1 LAAGPAQT
9 AALESGILATAMKDE
24 PEKPSWRKE
33 HRPAQPASHE
43 PVSRRRTNAGKGTR
57 LKASVARIKPVRRGK
72 TNKPAPINPAAK
84 PRRMRKNRQTNLIP
98 RNLKPLQGITL
109 GQNENQAHHFLPNC
123 NSKLPRLFMRQRGL
137 SAGLKQTWQCFGVK
151 TSVFFQA
158 FSAYSSSVN
167 LTEQMT
173 QLARQAKS
181 ASRDLARLP
190 AAEKNACLLA
200 MAAALEQNAAV
211 IKQANAFDTEAAAK
225 HGLSAAMLDRLKLDD
240 KRISAMARGLREVAA
255 LPDPV
260 GKILDERVR
269 PNGLKLQKISTP
281 IGVIVII
288 YESRPNVTADAAAL
302 CFKSGNATILRGG
315 REAMNSNQLI
325 AKTMIDAGK
334 QAMAGRAT
342 SRAGFPEHAIQVVP
356 VTDREAI
363 PVLLSL
369 TQYVDLCMPRGGEG
383 LIRAVADCSKVP
395 VIKHYKG
402 VCHVFVD
409 ADADLKMAGEIVM
422 NAKVQRPAVCNAMET
437 LLVDKAVAETFLP
450 QVAQKLADKR
460 VELRCD
466 AVSLGLVQ
474 SAIRNPQSAIKSAAE
489 QDYFTEYND
498 YILNVRVVDGVRAA
512 IDHINHYG
520 SAHSDSVVTRN
531 EAHAKQFLAEVDSA
545 AVYWNASTRF
555 TDGGEFGMGA
565 EIGIS
570 TDKIGAR
577 GPMGLEELTS
587 YKWLGLGNGQLRT

>member
-1 LAAGPAQT
+1 
-9 AALESGILATAMKDE
+9 M
-24 PEKPSWRKE
+24 
-33 HRPAQPASHE
+33 
-43 PVSRRRTNAGKGTR
+43 
-57 LKASVARIKPVRRGK
+57 
-72 TNKPAPINPAAK
+72 
-84 PRRMRKNRQTNLIP
+84 
-98 RNLKPLQGITL
+98 
-109 GQNENQAHHFLPNC
+109 
-123 NSKLPRLFMRQRGL
+123 
-137 SAGLKQTWQCFGVK
+137 
-151 TSVFFQA
+151 
-158 FSAYSSSVN
+158 
-167 LTEQMT
+167 
-173 QLARQAKS
+173 ARQAKT
-181 ASRDLARLP
+181 ASRELARLTEV
-190 AAEKNACLLA
+190 EKNACLLA
-200 MAAALEQNAAV
+200 MAAALEQNATA
-211 IKQANAFDTEAAAK
+211 IKQANALDSEAAAK
-225 HGLSAAMLDRLKLDD
+225 HGLSSAMLDRLKLDD
-240 KRISAMARGLREVAA
+240 KRITAMARGLRDVAA

-315 REAMNSNQLI
+315 REAMHSNQLI
-325 AKTMIDAGK
+325 AETMIDAGK
-334 QAMAGRAT
+334 TALAH
-342 SRAGFPEHAIQVVP
+342 FPERAIQVVP
-356 VTDREAI
+356 TTDREAV
-363 PVLLSL
+363 PALLSL
-369 TQYVDLCMPRGGEG
+369 TQYIDLCMPRGGEG

-437 LLVDKAVAETFLP
+437 LLVDKAISEKFLP
-450 QVAQKLADKR
+450 QIAQKLADKK

-466 AVSLGLVQ
+466 AASLALIQSAIGNRQ
-474 SAIRNPQSAIKSAAE
+474 SAIRSATE

-498 YILNVRVVDGVRAA
+498 YILNVRVVDGVRVA
-512 IDHINHYG
+512 IDHINYYG
-520 SAHSDSVVTRN
+520 SAHSDSIVTCN

-577 GPMGLEELTS
+577 GPIGLEELTS
-587 YKWLGLGNGQLRT
+587 YKWLGIGNGQIRT